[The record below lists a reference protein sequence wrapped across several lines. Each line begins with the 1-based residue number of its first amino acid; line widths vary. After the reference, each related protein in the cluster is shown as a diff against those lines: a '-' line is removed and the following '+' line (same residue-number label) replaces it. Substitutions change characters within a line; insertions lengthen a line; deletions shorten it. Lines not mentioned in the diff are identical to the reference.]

1 MGGFAAGLA
10 LGCMNPQLVRLH
22 FMMLLVAARKLIGC
36 VFLLGFSFLVSCA
49 TARIEQADAHFTGP
63 AIETERM
70 AIGPVVQVGGE
81 SIATHD
87 AETIR
92 NELGSA
98 IAKKRGFIRVQAVE
112 TPTLIRLD
120 NGSAE
125 RALSSSYRASL
136 LKKGIRFVLLTEV
149 TGNRIGYDIDQSCE
163 EETEEVYDRCGKL
176 LGHRVI
182 RTDYT
187 TRSKTTRN
195 LEARFKVFDLQ
206 VDRSVWVTR
215 SDYANTATNQL
226 ESCHCYPPAPPYPA
240 PPRVAGMCHPLAKA
254 AVRKLPRL

>member
-1 MGGFAAGLA
+1 MK
-10 LGCMNPQLVRLH
+10 
-22 FMMLLVAARKLIGC
+22 LLVAARKLIC
-36 VFLLGFSFLVSCA
+36 CAFLLCFSFLISCA
-49 TARIEQADAHFTGP
+49 TARIEQADAHFTGT

-81 SIATHD
+81 KIATHD
-87 AETIR
+87 AEIIR
-92 NELGSA
+92 NELRSVIG
-98 IAKKRGFIRVQAVE
+98 KKRGYIRVQAVE

-125 RALSSSYRASL
+125 KALSNSYRSSL

-163 EETEEVYDRCGKL
+163 EETEEIYDKCGKL
-176 LGHRVI
+176 VGHRVI
-182 RTDYT
+182 RRDFT
-187 TRSKTTRN
+187 TKSKTTRN
-195 LEARFKVFDLQ
+195 IEARFKVFDLQ

-215 SDYANTATNQL
+215 SDYCNTATNQL

-240 PPRVAGMCHPLAKA
+240 PPRLAGMCHPLAKA
-254 AVRKLPRL
+254 AIRKLPRL